1 MTLSK
6 TSVDVDHPYESY
18 EYKPDRTKVVRMQGT
33 GTVTVRVNLKEKLY
47 LVFKRLIDIIGAI
60 FGLIITSPIFAIIS
74 LLYLFGSQKGPVFF
88 RQKRIGQYGK
98 PFYIYKF
105 RSMVVNA
112 ENKLKS
118 DKDLYKKY
126 VENSFKLEPD
136 EDPRITKIGRFLRKT
151 SLDELPQ
158 FFNVLKGEMSLVGPR
173 PVVKEE
179 LINYEGQ
186 VELFLSVRP
195 GVTGYWQAYGR
206 STVEYPERAE
216 QELSY
221 IKRRSFI
228 LDVKI
233 LFVTF
238 YSVFSRKGAY

>member
-1 MTLSK
+1 
-6 TSVDVDHPYESY
+6 
-18 EYKPDRTKVVRMQGT
+18 MQGT